1 MSVDYEPLDI
11 FPLCNGGADLL
22 EAGADVELG
31 QVAMRGLPFLVGAPE
46 GHPDSACFIA
56 LDGSGSSVTVPIGK
70 AVRNLIVA
78 HRVVESLDDSPGEDV
93 AEYVFHRTDGSE
105 ERAPIR
111 AGFQIGGTGRFPY
124 DAYIDAKPTLM
135 PRYGGKWSES
145 GRRPMEALATF
156 AKRYYLWVWRNP
168 DPSRDVE
175 SLEIIPRGPRFI
187 VAAVTLGYADE
198 HPFPREGMRPARITL
213 KSEEAAGKP
222 FSLEVGVDRGDVTY
236 PHPLPAMSDDEF
248 LGDSYRGWG
257 EQQNQSSSPAY
268 VEVSA
273 TPSAS
278 VSLEQD
284 GEDLGSVR
292 WGDVDREGAAETPKA
307 KVELID
313 PGRNWVRVTVLDDET
328 GRPVPCRVHFRTPEG
343 VPYQPYGNH
352 NRANSNLPT
361 DNFDIGGDVRLG
373 QITYAYIDGTCQGWL
388 PRGDVIADVARGF
401 EYDPLRTK
409 VRIEPGQRE
418 LTLRIKRW
426 SNMNAEGWYS
436 GDSHVHFLSSQ
447 GAVTEAAGEDLNVV
461 NLLQSQWGSLF
472 TNTEDFIGAPNVA
485 RSGDTIVYV
494 SQENRQHVMGH
505 LILWGLKEPVMP
517 WCTDGPGEAELAGT
531 MEMTLSQWADACHEQ
546 GGTVIAPHIGNFSG
560 ELVALTA
567 TGRVQGMEMIR
578 MHENAHDGYY
588 RALNCGYRMPLVG
601 GTDKMSGGRHSRP
614 LAHLRPPTRRPGL
627 QLRQLVQGR
636 GQRGDVPVER
646 ADDPAVGGRP
656 GDRRYGRAIGAR
668 HGGSGGG
675 GGEYFS
681 AAQAR
686 HRSGRPRR
694 GIYRVGGG
702 ARRLTIRE
710 RITVTG
716 HTWIAAR
723 CGGPSYF
730 TDGNF
735 NSGFPPSWS
744 LKDHSGLIADTHY
757 DAWRRGI
764 FAHTSP
770 VYVACGGDWWMF
782 DEATARHMLTVLD
795 GSMRYIEGGSLQ
807 HRHGTVTH
815 HHGEDDHIAYL
826 KRPFL
831 EAQELVEERLRRMR

>member
-1 MSVDYEPLDI
+1 MDYEPLDI
-11 FPLCNGGADLL
+11 IPLCNGGADLL
-22 EAGADVELG
+22 EDGTDVELG
-31 QVAMRGLPFLVGAPE
+31 QVAIRGLPFLVGAA
-46 GHPDSACFIA
+46 GATADGGACFLA
-56 LDGSGSSVTVPIGK
+56 LDGSGSGVTVPIGK

-78 HRVVESLDDSPGEDV
+78 HRVVDSLDDSPGEDV
-93 AEYVFHRTDGSE
+93 AEYVFHRADGSE

-111 AGFQIGGTGRFPY
+111 AGFQIGGAGRFPY

-135 PRYGGKWSES
+135 PRYEGKWSES

-168 DPSRDVE
+168 EPDLEVE

-222 FSLEVGVDRGDVTY
+222 FSLVVGVDRGDVTY
-236 PHPLPAMSDDEF
+236 PHPLPTMSADEF
-248 LGDSYRGWG
+248 LGHSYRGWG
-257 EQQNQSSSPAY
+257 EAQNQSSSPAY
-268 VEVSA
+268 VDVSA

-278 VSLEQD
+278 LSLEQD

-307 KVELID
+307 RVELID

-328 GRPVPCRVHFRTPEG
+328 GRPVPCRVHFRSPEG
-343 VPYQPYGNH
+343 VPYQPYGHH

-373 QITYAYIDGTCQGWL
+373 QVTYAYIDGTCQGWL
-388 PRGDVIADVARGF
+388 PRGDVIVDVARGF

-426 SNMNAEGWYS
+426 SNVNAEGWYS

-472 TNTEDFIGAPNVA
+472 TNTEDFIGEPNVA

-546 GGTVIAPHIGNFSG
+546 GGTVIAPHIS
-560 ELVALTA
+560 A
-567 TGRVQGMEMIR
+567 TSE
-578 MHENAHDGYY
+578 A
-588 RALNCGYRMPLVG
+588 
-601 GTDKMSGGRHSRP
+601 SWSRSP
-614 LAHLRPPTRRPGL
+614 
-627 QLRQLVQGR
+627 
-636 GQRGDVPVER
+636 QRGESR
-646 ADDPAVGGRP
+646 
-656 GDRRYGRAIGAR
+656 
-668 HGGSGGG
+668 
-675 GGEYFS
+675 
-681 AAQAR
+681 
-686 HRSGRPRR
+686 
-694 GIYRVGGG
+694 
-702 ARRLTIRE
+702 
-710 RITVTG
+710 
-716 HTWIAAR
+716 
-723 CGGPSYF
+723 
-730 TDGNF
+730 
-735 NSGFPPSWS
+735 
-744 LKDHSGLIADTHY
+744 
-757 DAWRRGI
+757 AWR
-764 FAHTSP
+764 
-770 VYVACGGDWWMF
+770 
-782 DEATARHMLTVLD
+782 
-795 GSMRYIEGGSLQ
+795 
-807 HRHGTVTH
+807 
-815 HHGEDDHIAYL
+815 
-826 KRPFL
+826 
-831 EAQELVEERLRRMR
+831 

>member
-1 MSVDYEPLDI
+1 MDYEPLDI
-11 FPLCNGGADLL
+11 FSLCNGGADLL
-22 EAGADVELG
+22 GKDADVELG
-31 QVAMRGLPFLVGAPE
+31 RVTMRGLPFLVGAAR
-46 GHPDSACFIA
+46 GTGDDACFIELA
-56 LDGSGSSVTVPIGK
+56 DSDNGVTVPIGK
-70 AVRNLIVA
+70 AVRNVIVA
-78 HRVVESLDDSPGEDV
+78 HLVIEETDDPLGADV
-93 AEYVFHRTDGSE
+93 AEYVFRRSDGSE
-105 ERAPIR
+105 DRAPIR
-111 AGFQIGGTGRFPY
+111 AGFQIGGAAARFPY
-124 DAYIDAKPTLM
+124 DAQIDAKPTLM
-135 PRYGGKWSES
+135 PRYEGSWANS

-156 AKRYYLWVWRNP
+156 SKRYHLWVWRNP
-168 DPSRDVE
+168 EPDQEVE
-175 SLEIIPRGPRFI
+175 SLEIVPLGPRFI
-187 VAAVTLGYADE
+187 VAAITLGHVDE
-198 HPFPREGMRPARITL
+198 HPFPQEGMSPARITL
-213 KSEEAAGKP
+213 KDEEDADKP
-222 FSLEVGVDRGDVTY
+222 FSLEVSVDRGDVTY
-236 PHPLPAMSDDEF
+236 AHPLPAMSTDEF
-248 LGDSYRGWG
+248 MGHSYRGWG
-257 EQQNQSSSPAY
+257 EPQNQSSSPAY

-278 VSLEQD
+278 LSMEQD
-284 GEDLGSVR
+284 GKDLGSVK
-292 WGDVDREGAAETPKA
+292 WGDVDRDGSAETPRA

-328 GRPVPCRVHFRTPEG
+328 GRPVPCRVHFRSPEG
-343 VPYQPYGNH
+343 VPYQPYGHH
-352 NRANSNLPT
+352 NRLNSNLPT

-388 PRGDVIADVARGF
+388 PRGDVIVDVARGF
-401 EYDPLRTK
+401 EYDPLRTR

-472 TNTEDFIGAPNVA
+472 TSTEDFIGEPNVA

-531 MEMTLSQWADACHEQ
+531 MEMTLSQWADACHDQ
-546 GGTVIAPHIGNFSG
+546 GGTVIAPHIGAFGG

-578 MHENAHDGYY
+578 MHENAHEGYY
-588 RALNCGYRMPLVG
+588 RALNCGYRMPIVG
-601 GTDKMSGGRHSRP
+601 GTDKMSADVTVGLSRTYAHIPDGQDFNYDNWCKAVASGATFLSSGPMIRLSVDGKDIGDTVELSGPGTVEVEASAQSIFPLHRLDIVQGGRVVASAESR
-614 LAHLRPPTRRPGL
+614 TGT
-627 QLRQLVQGR
+627 
-636 GQRGDVPVER
+636 
-646 ADDPAVGGRP
+646 
-656 GDRRYGRAIGAR
+656 
-668 HGGSGGG
+668 
-675 GGEYFS
+675 
-681 AAQAR
+681 
-686 HRSGRPRR
+686 
-694 GIYRVGGG
+694 
-702 ARRLTIRE
+702 RRLTIRE
-710 RITVTG
+710 RIAVSG

-723 CGGPSYF
+723 CGGPSYY
-730 TDGNF
+730 TAGNY

-744 LKDHSGLIADTHY
+744 LEEHSGRIPDTHY

-764 FAHTSP
+764 YAHTSP
-770 VYVACGGDWWMF
+770 VYIACGGDWWMF
-782 DEATARHMLTVLD
+782 DEATARHMLSVID
-795 GSMRYIEGGSLQ
+795 GSMRYIEAGSLQ

-831 EAQELVEERLRRMR
+831 EAQATVEERLRRMR